1 MATTAN
7 LPTQTSTA
15 LKEWATV
22 LEAMGRGEQIILI
35 RKGGLIEPG
44 SGFELT
50 AENFVFYPT
59 FEHQA
64 VNYLRP
70 EFQRYFEEASKRRAA
85 EGQVRFELAGVP
97 AASWRVK
104 DSGMIERLQGAHIYN
119 GEFATQRLKWQPD
132 MPLLIAA
139 IRVWRLAEPQSTAI
153 SPQYAGCK
161 SWVQLNHPISLAG
174 AKPVLDD
181 AAFDQR
187 LRALAGQLTRLI

>member
-7 LPTQTSTA
+7 LPTQTLTA

-22 LEAMGRGEQIILI
+22 LEAMGRGEQIVLI

-50 AENFVFYPT
+50 AENFVLYPT

-70 EFQRYFEEASKRRAA
+70 EFQRYFEDAATRRAA

-97 AASWRVK
+97 AASWRSS
-104 DSGMIERLQGAHIYN
+104 DPGIIERLKDAHIYN
-119 GEFATQRLKWQPD
+119 DAFATQRLKWQPD
-132 MPLLIAA
+132 APLVITAVRA
-139 IRVWRLAEPQSTAI
+139 FRLAQPQLLPVA
-153 SPQYAGCK
+153 PHYAGCK
-161 SWVQLNHPISLAG
+161 SWVQLDAPVSLAG
-174 AKPVLDD
+174 ATPVLDD
-181 AAFDQR
+181 AAFAQR
-187 LRALAGQLTRLI
+187 LRDVTSRLSA

>member
-22 LEAMGRGEQIILI
+22 LEAMGRGEQIVLI

-70 EFQRYFEEASKRRAA
+70 QFQRYFEDAAKRRAP
-85 EGQVRFELAGVP
+85 EGSVRFELAGVP
-97 AASWRVK
+97 AASWRSS
-104 DSGMIERLQGAHIYN
+104 DPGIIERLEDSHIYN
-119 GEFATQRLKWQPD
+119 GEFTTQRLKWQPD

-139 IRVWRLAEPQSTAI
+139 VRVWRLPQAQTVATT
-153 SPQYAGCK
+153 PQYAGCK
-161 SWVQLNHPISLAG
+161 SWVQLDQPVPLA
-174 AKPVLDD
+174 AAAPVLDD
-181 AAFDQR
+181 ITFGQR
-187 LRALAGQLTRLI
+187 LHDLAGRITPLL